1 MSSSIGVRRASS
13 LIVAVAVA
21 TLTGC
26 FSVQG
31 YEGEKREADELARIS
46 GDPSINAGSPLT
58 LVLRKV
64 DEQTL
69 NVAQTSVDVLP
80 GKHTLLVDCRIRE
93 GNRTSRHSLEVEVYA
108 GVHYRLAAETEPG
121 MQGCASVSLQSG
133 G

>member
-1 MSSSIGVRRASS
+1 MSLHRTSAPIAVIAF
-13 LIVAVAVA
+13 VAL
-21 TLTGC
+21 LTGC

-31 YEGEKREADELARIS
+31 YDGEKRDADELARIS
-46 GDPSINAGSPLT
+46 GDPTINAGSPLT

-64 DEQTL
+64 DEQAL

-93 GNRTSRHSLEVEVYA
+93 GNRTSRHSLEVEVFA
-108 GVHYRLAAETEPG
+108 GVHYHLAAETEPG
-121 MQGCASVSLQSG
+121 MQACSGVSLQSG

>member
-1 MSSSIGVRRASS
+1 MSGSR
-13 LIVAVAVA
+13 VAVAGLVA
-21 TLTGC
+21 LLTGC
-26 FSVQG
+26 LSVQG
-31 YEGEKREADELARIS
+31 YDGEKRDADELARIS

-93 GNRTSRHSLEVEVYA
+93 GNRTSRHSLEVEVSA
-108 GVHYRLAAETEPG
+108 GVHYHLEAETEPG
-121 MQGCASVSLQSG
+121 MKACAEVSLRSG
-133 G
+133 R